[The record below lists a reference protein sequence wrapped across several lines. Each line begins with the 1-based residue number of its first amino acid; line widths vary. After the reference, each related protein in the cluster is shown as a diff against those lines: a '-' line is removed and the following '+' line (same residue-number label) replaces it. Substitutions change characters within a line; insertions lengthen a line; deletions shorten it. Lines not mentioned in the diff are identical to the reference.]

1 MDRSNDTNAA
11 WQDAGLPDL
20 GPFTRETA
28 TPWGAGLAEPEP
40 APLPKTEEDLDE
52 VIFSALVSPYV

>member
-1 MDRSNDTNAA
+1 MDRPNEANPA
-11 WQDAGLPDL
+11 WHDAGLPDL

-28 TPWGAGLAEPEP
+28 TPWAEGQAEPQP

-52 VIFSALVSPYV
+52 VIFGALVSPYV